1 MPRLSTL
8 QMMLLEELQSAPAK
22 SITELA
28 SRVGKLRPSVSR
40 SLKLLQQQALV
51 TYEDSEWR
59 ATRPGQAEADRAK
72 QKLRGMEA
80 QLQRTFRALAPRI
93 PMPVIPTET
102 FRTLATFSSRMESIL
117 STTSELTRTN
127 AFALSQLHV
136 SQSEAIRRAIE
147 PLTQLQIQSA
157 ALIKATMVTRLLP
170 DFASLMQTYNRH
182 LANAIDDSLALRN
195 LSLSRI
201 PELPA
206 ERLRSFTPL
215 SVHFPEITEAVE
227 VLSRE
232 LSHIATLDRMS
243 LPEHTLVPMLVP
255 PTATAAYSRSMR
267 LWIEED
273 SDISPPESYQL
284 QDPHALI
291 HLGLAKFDPG
301 FVEKHQGAWNA
312 FRQGGPDSLRH
323 AAVSMRELIRMFFK
337 QLAPDQDLEE
347 KNSTRLKARVRH
359 ILQDSS
365 SGAQF
370 VTHMALGLDGLFDR
384 LNAYTHGD
392 ETDKSAL
399 QGIMIAADGMLL
411 FVLHN
416 VHRSSG

>member
-1 MPRLSTL
+1 ML

-22 SITELA
+22 SVTELA

-40 SLKLLQQQALV
+40 SLKLLQQHALV

-59 ATRPGQAEADRAK
+59 ATRPGQAESDRAK
-72 QKLRGMEA
+72 QKLKDMEA
-80 QLQRTFRALAPRI
+80 QLQRTFRALTPRVS
-93 PMPVIPTET
+93 MPVIAPET
-102 FRTLATFSSRMESIL
+102 FRTIKTLSSRMESIL
-117 STTSELTRTN
+117 SNLLTTSEVTR
-127 AFALSQLHV
+127 AGALALSQLHV
-136 SQSEAIRRAIE
+136 SHTEAIRRAIE
-147 PLTQLQIQSA
+147 PLAQSQIQSA
-157 ALIKATMVTRLLP
+157 ALIKAAMGTQLLP

-201 PELPA
+201 PELPVA
-206 ERLRSFTPL
+206 RLGSFTPL
-215 SVHFPEITEAVE
+215 SVHFPAITEAVE
-227 VLSRE
+227 ALSRE
-232 LSHIATLDRMS
+232 LPSHIATLNRMS
-243 LPEHTLVPMLVP
+243 LPEHTLVPVLVP

-273 SDISPPESYQL
+273 SGTSPPESYLL
-284 QDPHALI
+284 QNPHALI
-291 HLGLAKFDPG
+291 HLGLSALGPG
-301 FVEKHQGAWNA
+301 FVEKHQGVWNA

-347 KNSTRLKARVRH
+347 KDSTRLKARVRH
-359 ILQDSS
+359 ILQGSG

-399 QGIMIAADGMLL
+399 QGIMIAADGVLL

-416 VHRSSG
+416 VHRSSE

>member
-1 MPRLSTL
+1 
-8 QMMLLEELQSAPAK
+8 MMLLKELQSAPAK

-59 ATRPGQAEADRAK
+59 ATRPGQAEADRSK
-72 QKLRGMEA
+72 QKLRSMEA

-102 FRTLATFSSRMESIL
+102 FRTLATLSSRMESIL
-117 STTSELTRTN
+117 STTSALTRTN

-147 PLTQLQIQSA
+147 PLTQSQMQSA
-157 ALIKATMVTRLLP
+157 ALIKATMVPRLLP
-170 DFASLMQTYNRH
+170 DFTSVMQTYNRH

-195 LSLSRI
+195 LSLSHI
-201 PELPA
+201 PELSA

-227 VLSRE
+227 VLTRG
-232 LSHIATLDRMS
+232 LPSHIATLERMS
-243 LPEHTLVPMLVP
+243 LPEHTLVPMVVP

-273 SDISPPESYQL
+273 SDIGPPESYQL

-291 HLGLAKFDPG
+291 HLGLAEFDPG

-347 KNSTRLKARVRH
+347 KDSIRLKARVRH
-359 ILQDSS
+359 ILQGSN

-399 QGIMIAADGMLL
+399 QGIMIAVDGVLL

-416 VHRSSG
+416 VHGSSG